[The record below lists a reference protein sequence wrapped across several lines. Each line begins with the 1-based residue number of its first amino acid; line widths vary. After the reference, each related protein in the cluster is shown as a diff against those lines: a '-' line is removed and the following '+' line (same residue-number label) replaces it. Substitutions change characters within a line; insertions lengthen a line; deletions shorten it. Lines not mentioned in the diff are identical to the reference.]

1 MLSVQCAD
9 SLVLFKKID
18 ADEDQLKAFLDSEL
32 EELNNE
38 EVEEEIVDQQQS
50 SQSTSRTERTES
62 PDLFMDDENTVDEA
76 TLTQL
81 TEKAEQSYFNETTP
95 VNKKIPVQGPPEIPK
110 KPTSRRIDRT
120 FLKPRQLFS
129 TRSYKLT
136 MIYQR
141 FFGSVP
147 GVAHRAEDDT
157 MMLLH
162 CARFKARDFLAKL
175 SENSRE
181 LSSFVK

>member
-9 SLVLFKKID
+9 SLVIFKKID
-18 ADEDQLKAFLDSEL
+18 AEEDQLKAFVDSEL

-38 EVEEEIVDQQQS
+38 EVGDPHS
-50 SQSTSRTERTES
+50 SQSTSTERAPS
-62 PDLFMDDENTVDEA
+62 PDLFMDDDDDVDEA

-81 TEKAEQSYFNETTP
+81 TEKAEQRFFNETTP
-95 VNKKIPVQGPPEIPK
+95 ENKRICVECPPEIQK
-110 KPTSRRIDRT
+110 KPTARRIDRT

-129 TRSYKLT
+129 ARSYKLT

-157 MMLLH
+157 IMLLH

-175 SENSRE
+175 AENSRD